1 MSSVQNTT
9 ETTTRLYLAVGRLT
23 RALRRDSRQALI
35 GHGGLSALATLI
47 QDGPQRAG
55 ALAQTE
61 GVTAPAMTRV
71 LNSLESLGYVD
82 RSPDPEDGRAFLIAA
97 TQAGEE
103 IVLRCR
109 AERLQALGER
119 LEKLSPEKR
128 HAVEQALAALEELT
142 SDG

>member
-1 MSSVQNTT
+1 MTSTQTT
-9 ETTTRLYLAVGRLT
+9 SETTTRLYLAMGRLT

-61 GVTAPAMTRV
+61 GITAPAMTRV
-71 LNSLESLGYVD
+71 LNSLESLGYVG
-82 RSPDPEDGRAFLIAA
+82 RSQDPDDGRAFLIAA
-97 TQAGEE
+97 TAAGEE

-119 LEKLSPEKR
+119 LERLSPGNR
-128 HAVEQALAALEELT
+128 DAVVNALAALEELT
-142 SDG
+142 SDN

>member
-1 MSSVQNTT
+1 MSTVQTAT

-23 RALRRDSRQALI
+23 RALRRDSREALI

-71 LNSLESLGYVD
+71 LNSLESFGYVD
-82 RSPDPEDGRAFLIAA
+82 RTQDPADGRAFLVAA
-97 TQAGEE
+97 TPSGEE
-103 IVLRCR
+103 LVLRCR

-119 LEKLSPEKR
+119 LERLSPENR
-128 HAVEQALAALEELT
+128 QAVEQALAALEELT